1 MRKLTTALIG
11 CGSRG
16 VGGHLKVLVG
26 AEDLELI
33 AVCDVMEERAKI
45 AAEEYAGDDVE
56 VCTDYREL
64 MKRDDLDT
72 VIISTN
78 AATHAEI
85 ALAAVKHGKH
95 FVVEKPL
102 STSIP
107 AARELV
113 SEAEKAKIKGMVC
126 YQIRFMR
133 FCEEMADVC
142 REIGP
147 VQILLSHPR
156 GMMKPQFL
164 NPDPFCGIHD
174 VISHHLDLASL
185 FMGRDPT
192 AVFSSFR
199 RNSFT
204 DTDAVDNIT
213 VCIEYG
219 EGDSARTA
227 NIVSTIGA
235 QGIGDLFYVIG
246 TKGLVSRAGGNE
258 LLVKRSDDEKTQ
270 RIEAPAAGGD
280 STRQLH
286 AYFAQWV
293 RDQDGKMAPRS
304 TLRDGLNSLLISLA
318 TFESQ
323 KTGKKIKLADFDG
336 TTE

>member
-1 MRKLTTALIG
+1 MNKLTTALIG

-16 VGGHLKVLVG
+16 MGGHLKVLEG

-33 AVCDVMEERAKI
+33 AVCDIIEDRAKA
-45 AAEEYAGDDVE
+45 AAEQFADGKVE
-56 VCTDYREL
+56 VCTDYVEM

-72 VIISTN
+72 VIISTH

-85 ALAAVKHGKH
+85 ALEAIRRGKH
-95 FVVEKPL
+95 FIVEKPL

-107 AARELV
+107 DGRKLAEA
-113 SEAEKAKIKGMVC
+113 AEKAKIKAMVC

-133 FCEEMADVC
+133 FCEEMKDVC
-142 REIGP
+142 REIDP

-174 VISHHLDLASL
+174 VISHHIDLASL

-192 AVFSSFR
+192 AVFSSLR

-219 EGDSARTA
+219 EGDAARTA
-227 NIVSTIGA
+227 TLVSSIGA
-235 QGIGDLFYVIG
+235 AGIGDLFYVIG
-246 TKGLVSRAGGNE
+246 SKGLVSRAGGNE
-258 LLVKRSDDEKTQ
+258 LVVKRSNDEKP
-270 RIEAPAAGGD
+270 RKVELPAAAGD

-286 AYFAQWV
+286 AHFAQWV
-293 RDQDGKMAPRS
+293 RDQDGKVAPRS

-336 TTE
+336 MAG